1 MLQRSFHCPVLEQ
14 ACHRGNDAPYCWTYL
29 DSQSRHDFPHSLA
42 VDSVK
47 GPCQVYKRYVE
58 FLYCSWHFCWSCRA
72 ANDTMLAVSQPF
84 QKPYALSGKWP
95 LVEEDSCKDL
105 ASDDYQR
112 NPSVIAA
119 RLPVSL
125 SLIEV
130 DNGGFHEVLR
140 NDFLLPIGLKKARWA
155 YVVELVLQPWRLH
168 QVWNLIQVFFVE
180 ILWENC

>member
-1 MLQRSFHCPVLEQ
+1 
-14 ACHRGNDAPYCWTYL
+14 
-29 DSQSRHDFPHSLA
+29 
-42 VDSVK
+42 
-47 GPCQVYKRYVE
+47 
-58 FLYCSWHFCWSCRA
+58 
-72 ANDTMLAVSQPF
+72 MLAVSQPF

-140 NDFLLPIGLKKARWA
+140 NDFLLPFGLEKARRT
-155 YVVELVLQPWRLH
+155 YVIELVLLP
-168 QVWNLIQVFFVE
+168 
-180 ILWENC
+180 